1 MEAVAVAL
9 VVVVR
14 AVEVAARAMEEVERA
29 VEVAARAMEEVERA
43 VEAEEKEA
51 AAMCPSRP
59 AVSTMGT
66 IELALLRL

>member
-9 VVVVR
+9 VVVV
-14 AVEVAARAMEEVERA
+14 RA